1 MKKRVLSAI
10 IMVAIF
16 VPILLIGGKVFA
28 IFMTILALMGLYEL
42 IHIRESKKEFP
53 FLIKLFAYIMVA
65 FFSLS
70 NLDSIEFSYTMDY
83 RVMAFMIFAFLT
95 PMVFIHD
102 FKKYNLND
110 ALFLIGSVLFIGLS
124 FNLLIICRNYD
135 IMYIIYLLLI
145 TTITDTFAL
154 FTGMLVGKHK
164 LCPSVSPKKT
174 IEGAIGGTVAGTFV
188 ATAFYTTVID
198 PSMSLAFVVI
208 ITIILSLLGQ
218 LGDLVFSS
226 IKRYYD
232 KKDFSNLI
240 PEHGGILD
248 RFDSLI
254 FVVLAFIIFSREN
267 FKINWN
273 NIYTIII
280 PIIPT
285 IVLIFLSFRKSKAR
299 VMTIPHKKIL

>member
-10 IMVAIF
+10 LIVAIF
-16 VPILLIGGKVFA
+16 VPLLLIGGKVFA
-28 IFMTILALMGLYEL
+28 IFMTLLALMGLYEI

-53 FLIKLFAYIMVA
+53 FLMKIFAYIMVA

-70 NLDSIEFSYTMDY
+70 NFNSIEFTYTMDY
-83 RVMAFMIFAFLT
+83 RVVAFIIFAFLT

-102 FKKYNLND
+102 FKKYNFND
-110 ALFLIGSVLFIGLS
+110 SLFLIGSILFIGLS

-154 FTGMLVGKHK
+154 FSGILIGKHK

-174 IEGAIGGTVAGTFV
+174 IEGSVGGTIFGTFV
-188 ATAFYTTVID
+188 ATAFYITVID
-198 PSMSLAFVVI
+198 PSMSLAFVTI
-208 ITIILSLLGQ
+208 ITVILSLLGQ

-226 IKRYYD
+226 IKRYYG

-254 FVVLAFIIFSREN
+254 FVVLAFIIFSS
-267 FKINWN
+267 
-273 NIYTIII
+273 
-280 PIIPT
+280 
-285 IVLIFLSFRKSKAR
+285 VL
-299 VMTIPHKKIL
+299 

>member
-42 IHIRESKKEFP
+42 IHIRESRKEFP

-174 IEGAIGGTVAGTFV
+174 IEGAIGGTVAGT
-188 ATAFYTTVID
+188 VID

-254 FVVLAFIIFSREN
+254 FVVLAFIIFSS
-267 FKINWN
+267 
-273 NIYTIII
+273 
-280 PIIPT
+280 
-285 IVLIFLSFRKSKAR
+285 VL
-299 VMTIPHKKIL
+299 

>member
-10 IMVAIF
+10 LMILIF
-16 VPILLIGGKVFA
+16 VPIFLIGGKVFA
-28 IFMTILALMGLYEL
+28 IFMTLLALLGLYEL
-42 IHIRESKKEFP
+42 LHIRESRKQFP
-53 FLIKLFAYIMVA
+53 FIIKIFAYVMVV
-65 FFSLS
+65 FFCLS
-70 NLDSIEFSYTMDY
+70 HLNAIEFSYTMDY
-83 RVMAFMIFAFLT
+83 RVMAFIIFAFLS

-164 LCPSVSPKKT
+164 LCPIVSPKKT
-174 IEGAIGGTVAGTFV
+174 IEGLVGGTVAGTIV
-188 ATAFYTTVID
+188 ATAFYVTAIN
-198 PSMSLAFVVI
+198 PSMSIAFVAL
-208 ITIILSLLGQ
+208 ITIILSLVGQ

-254 FVVLAFIIFSREN
+254 FVVLAFIIFSS
-267 FKINWN
+267 
-273 NIYTIII
+273 
-280 PIIPT
+280 
-285 IVLIFLSFRKSKAR
+285 VL
-299 VMTIPHKKIL
+299 